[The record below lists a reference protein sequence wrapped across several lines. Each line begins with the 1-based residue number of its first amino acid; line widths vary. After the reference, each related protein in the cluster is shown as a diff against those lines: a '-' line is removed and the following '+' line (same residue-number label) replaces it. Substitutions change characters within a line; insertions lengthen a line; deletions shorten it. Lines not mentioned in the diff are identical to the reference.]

1 MHSLRTA
8 GAIILKVTYGYSVKE
23 RDDPFVGVVETA
35 VAQFSE
41 CLEPGAHLV
50 DLAPLRMSHSLRRRI
65 NGNANWVSF
74 LFPSSDPH
82 S

>member
-1 MHSLRTA
+1 M
-8 GAIILKVTYGYSVKE
+8 KVTYGYSVKE

-74 LFPSSDPH
+74 LFPSPDLH